1 MILID
6 SCIYIEHLRAGRDP
20 AQVFA
25 PYARQH
31 DLATCGV
38 IRCEV
43 LRGMR
48 TPKAKR
54 ALANYF
60 DCLLYVPTLNNVWEA
75 AEEVLWQT
83 DRAGFKIPVIDA
95 IIASC
100 AMKAGGA
107 VLTRDQH
114 FRAIAGLRV
123 FEEFPG

>member
-25 PYARQH
+25 PYAQNH

-48 TPKAKR
+48 TPKSRA
-54 ALANYF
+54 ALAAYF
-60 DCLLYVPTLNNVWEA
+60 DCLLYIPTLNPIWEA
-75 AEEVLWQT
+75 AEELLWRT
-83 DRAGFKIPVIDA
+83 DRSGFKIPLTDAVIAVCA
-95 IIASC
+95 I
-100 AMKAGGA
+100 KAGGT
-107 VLTRDQH
+107 VLTRDKH
-114 FRAIAGLRV
+114 FKAIPGLRV
-123 FEEFPG
+123 LDQFPD

>member
-25 PYARQH
+25 PYAPQH

-48 TPKAKR
+48 TPKAKH
-54 ALANYF
+54 ALADYLG
-60 DCLLYVPTLNNVWEA
+60 CLLYIPTLNNVWEA
-75 AEEVLWQT
+75 AEELLWHT
-83 DRAGFKIPVIDA
+83 DRAGFKIPVTDA
-95 IIASC
+95 IIAAC
-100 AMKAGGA
+100 AIKAGGA
-107 VLTRDQH
+107 VLTHDKH
-114 FRAIAGLRV
+114 FRSIPGLRV
-123 FEEFPG
+123 FAEFPD

>member
-25 PYARQH
+25 PYAQQH

-43 LRGMR
+43 IRGMR
-48 TPKAKR
+48 TAKAR
-54 ALANYF
+54 RVLADYMG
-60 DCLLYVPTLNNVWEA
+60 CLLYIPTLNNVWEA

-83 DRAGFKIPVIDA
+83 DRAGFKIPVTDA
-95 IIASC
+95 IIAVC

-107 VLTRDQH
+107 VLTRDKH
-114 FRAIAGLRV
+114 FKAIPGLRV

>member
-1 MILID
+1 VILID

-25 PYARQH
+25 PYAQQH

-38 IRCEV
+38 IRSEV
-43 LRGMR
+43 IRGMR
-48 TPKAKR
+48 TPKSRA
-54 ALANYF
+54 ALAAYF
-60 DCLLYVPTLNNVWEA
+60 DCLLYIPTLNHVWEA

-83 DRAGFKIPVIDA
+83 DRAGFKIPVTDA
-95 IIASC
+95 IIAVC

-107 VLTRDQH
+107 VLTKDKH
-114 FRAIAGLRV
+114 FKAIPGLRV

>member
-25 PYARQH
+25 PYAQRH

-43 LRGMR
+43 IRGMR
-48 TPKAKR
+48 TPKARR
-54 ALANYF
+54 ALADYM
-60 DCLLYVPTLNNVWEA
+60 DCLLYIPTLNNVWEA

-83 DRAGFKIPVIDA
+83 DRAGFKIPVTDA
-95 IIASC
+95 LIAVC
-100 AMKAGGA
+100 AMKTGGA
-107 VLTRDQH
+107 VLTKDHH
-114 FRAIAGLRV
+114 FKAIPGLRV
-123 FEEFPG
+123 FENFPD

>member
-25 PYARQH
+25 PYAQTH

-38 IRCEV
+38 IRCEI

-48 TPKAKR
+48 TPKSR
-54 ALANYF
+54 DALAAYF
-60 DCLLYVPTLNNVWEA
+60 DCLLYVPTNNPIWEA
-75 AEEVLWQT
+75 TEEVLWRT
-83 DRAGFKIPVIDA
+83 DRAGFKIPLSDA
-95 IIASC
+95 LIAVC

-107 VLTRDQH
+107 VLTKDHH
-114 FRAIAGLRV
+114 FHAIPGLHV
-123 FEEFPG
+123 LENFPD

>member
-25 PYARQH
+25 PYAQQH

-43 LRGMR
+43 IRGMR
-48 TPKAKR
+48 TPKARR
-54 ALANYF
+54 ALADYMG
-60 DCLLYVPTLNNVWEA
+60 CLLYIPTLNNVWEA

-83 DRAGFKIPVIDA
+83 DRAGFKIPVTDA
-95 IIASC
+95 IIAVC
-100 AMKAGGA
+100 AMMAGGA
-107 VLTRDQH
+107 VLTKDKH
-114 FRAIAGLRV
+114 FKAIPGLRV
-123 FEEFPG
+123 FEEFPS

>member
-1 MILID
+1 MILVD

-25 PYARQH
+25 PYSQNH

-48 TPKAKR
+48 TPKSR
-54 ALANYF
+54 AALETYF
-60 DCLLYVPTLNNVWEA
+60 SCLLYIPTFNPVWEA
-75 AEEVLWQT
+75 AEELLWQT
-83 DRAGFKIPVIDA
+83 DRKGFKIPLTDAVIA
-95 IIASC
+95 VC

-107 VLTRDQH
+107 VLTRDKH
-114 FRAIAGLRV
+114 FAAIPGLRV
-123 FEEFPG
+123 LEHFPD

>member
-25 PYARQH
+25 PYAQQH

-43 LRGMR
+43 IRGMR
-48 TPKAKR
+48 TPKSRA
-54 ALANYF
+54 ALAAYF
-60 DCLLYVPTLNNVWEA
+60 DCLLYIPTMNHVWEA

-83 DRAGFKIPVIDA
+83 DRAGFKIPVTDA
-95 IIASC
+95 IIAVC

-107 VLTRDQH
+107 VLTKDQH
-114 FRAIAGLRV
+114 FKAIPGLRV

>member
-1 MILID
+1 MLLID

-25 PYARQH
+25 PYTQRH

-43 LRGMR
+43 IRGMR
-48 TPKAKR
+48 TPKARR
-54 ALANYF
+54 ALADYMG
-60 DCLLYVPTLNNVWEA
+60 CLLYIPSMNNVWEA

-83 DRAGFKIPVIDA
+83 DRAGFKIPVTDA
-95 IIASC
+95 IIAAC

-107 VLTRDQH
+107 VLTRDKH
-114 FRAIAGLRV
+114 FKAIPGLQV

>member
-25 PYARQH
+25 PYAQRH
-31 DLATCGV
+31 DLAICGV

-43 LRGMR
+43 IRGMR
-48 TPKAKR
+48 TPKGRR
-54 ALANYF
+54 ALASYM
-60 DCLLYVPTLNNVWEA
+60 DCLLYIPTLNNVWEA

-83 DRAGFKIPVIDA
+83 DRAGFKIPVTDA
-95 IIASC
+95 LIAAC

-107 VLTRDQH
+107 VLTKDHH
-114 FRAIAGLRV
+114 FKAIPGLLV
-123 FEEFPG
+123 FENFPD

>member
-6 SCIYIEHLRAGRDP
+6 SCIYIEHLREGRDP

-25 PYARQH
+25 HYAPRH

-48 TPKAKR
+48 TPKSLA
-54 ALANYF
+54 ALASYF

-75 AEEVLWQT
+75 AEELLWQT
-83 DRAGFKIPVIDA
+83 DRRGFKIPLTDA
-95 IIASC
+95 LIAAC
-100 AMKAGGA
+100 AIKADGA
-107 VLTRDQH
+107 VLTRDKH
-114 FRAIAGLRV
+114 FRAIPGLRV
-123 FEEFPG
+123 FEEFPD

>member
-1 MILID
+1 VLLID

-31 DLATCGV
+31 DLSTCGI

-54 ALANYF
+54 ALADYMS
-60 DCLLYVPTLNNVWEA
+60 CLLYIPTLNNIWET
-75 AEEVLWQT
+75 AEEILWQT
-83 DRAGFKIPVIDA
+83 DRAGFRIPVSDA
-95 IIASC
+95 IIAAC
-100 AMKAGGA
+100 AIKANGA
-107 VLTRDQH
+107 VLTRDRH
-114 FRAIAGLRV
+114 FRAISGLRV
-123 FEEFPG
+123 FDEFPE

>member
-25 PYARQH
+25 PYAQRH

-43 LRGMR
+43 IRGMR
-48 TPKAKR
+48 TPKARR
-54 ALANYF
+54 ALADYM
-60 DCLLYVPTLNNVWEA
+60 DCLLYIPTLNNVWEA

-83 DRAGFKIPVIDA
+83 DRAGFKIPVTDA
-95 IIASC
+95 IIAVC

-107 VLTRDQH
+107 VLTKDKH
-114 FRAIAGLRV
+114 FKAIPGLRV

>member
-25 PYARQH
+25 PYAQRH

-38 IRCEV
+38 VRSEV
-43 LRGMR
+43 IRGMR
-48 TPKAKR
+48 TPKARR
-54 ALANYF
+54 ALADYM
-60 DCLLYVPTLNNVWEA
+60 DCLLYIPTLNNVWEA

-83 DRAGFKIPVIDA
+83 DRAGFKIPVTDA
-95 IIASC
+95 IIAVC
-100 AMKAGGA
+100 AIKAGGA
-107 VLTRDQH
+107 VLTRDKH
-114 FRAIAGLRV
+114 FKVIPGLRV

>member
-6 SCIYIEHLRAGRDP
+6 SCIYIEHLREGRDP

-25 PYARQH
+25 HYATRH

-48 TPKAKR
+48 TPKSRA

-60 DCLLYVPTLNNVWEA
+60 DCLLYVPTLNNVWET
-75 AEEVLWQT
+75 AEELLWQT
-83 DRAGFKIPVIDA
+83 DRRGFKVPFTDA
-95 IIASC
+95 LIAAC
-100 AMKAGGA
+100 AIKADGA
-107 VLTRDQH
+107 VLTRDRH
-114 FRAIAGLRV
+114 FRAIPGLRV
-123 FEEFPG
+123 FDEFPD